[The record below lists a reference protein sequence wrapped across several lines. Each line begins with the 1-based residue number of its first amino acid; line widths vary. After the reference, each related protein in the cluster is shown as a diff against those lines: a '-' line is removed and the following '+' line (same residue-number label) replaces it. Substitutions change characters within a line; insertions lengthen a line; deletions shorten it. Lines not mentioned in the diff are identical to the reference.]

1 MSEQT
6 PEQPS
11 TAPNPALQRQRA
23 SQLAQALRTELQKA
37 LIGQGAVIDD
47 VLTALL
53 AGGHVLVEG
62 VPGLG
67 KTLLVRALARC
78 FDGGFARIQFTPD
91 LMPSDVTGHAVYDL
105 ASEQFKLRKGPVF
118 THLLLADEINRAP
131 AKTQAALLEVMQER
145 QVTLEGRALPV
156 PQPFMVL
163 ATQNPIEQE
172 GTYPLPEAELDRFM
186 LKLRIDYPAEA
197 EEQTL
202 VRQVTRSARSDMLDV
217 ANLRPLLKDKDV
229 LALQRIASDLPID
242 DQVLDYAVRLARTTR
257 NWPGLALGAGPRAS
271 IALVRCG
278 RARALLRGGEFV
290 VPDDIKGCALA
301 VLRHRVRLSPELDI
315 EGLSVD
321 QVLQQ
326 LLDQVPAPPPP
337 RMKPSRAL
345 LALFAALLLLAI
357 GLGSLSALGQRLPA
371 QLHTFWWAALA
382 ALLLLG
388 LLDALW
394 ARRQAVP
401 KLSRQLS
408 GNLPLGRWSEVR
420 LHLQHTYR
428 RPVRLTLF
436 DHLPAGMDFE
446 YLPQEVELRPG
457 ESTEVGYRVRP
468 LNRGH
473 FVFPRCELELP
484 SPLRLWRQRRYL
496 EARGET
502 RVYPDFARLYGAEL
516 MAVDHWLNQ
525 IGVRGGQRRGLG
537 LEFHQ
542 LREFR
547 DGDTLRQID
556 WKATARKRTPI
567 AREYQDE
574 RDQQIL
580 FLLDCGRRMRSQDG
594 DLSHFDHA
602 LNASLLLAYV
612 ALRQG
617 DAVGAMTF
625 AGDDRRHLPP
635 GKCSAQLG
643 ALLNTVYDLQT
654 SQRPADFPEAVQAVL
669 SRQRRRALVILV
681 TNLRDEDDEELL
693 GAVKRLGRQHR
704 VLVASLREEVLDTLR
719 HEPVARY
726 EQALAYTGTI
736 DYLNARNGLHEKLA
750 AHGVPVLDA
759 RPSELGPELISRYL
773 GWKRAGVL

>member
-271 IALVRCG
+271 ITLVRCG

-326 LLDQVPAPPPP
+326 LLDQVPAP
-337 RMKPSRAL
+337 
-345 LALFAALLLLAI
+345 
-357 GLGSLSALGQRLPA
+357 
-371 QLHTFWWAALA
+371 
-382 ALLLLG
+382 
-388 LLDALW
+388 
-394 ARRQAVP
+394 
-401 KLSRQLS
+401 
-408 GNLPLGRWSEVR
+408 
-420 LHLQHTYR
+420 
-428 RPVRLTLF
+428 
-436 DHLPAGMDFE
+436 
-446 YLPQEVELRPG
+446 
-457 ESTEVGYRVRP
+457 RV
-468 LNRGH
+468 
-473 FVFPRCELELP
+473 
-484 SPLRLWRQRRYL
+484 
-496 EARGET
+496 
-502 RVYPDFARLYGAEL
+502 
-516 MAVDHWLNQ
+516 
-525 IGVRGGQRRGLG
+525 
-537 LEFHQ
+537 
-542 LREFR
+542 
-547 DGDTLRQID
+547 
-556 WKATARKRTPI
+556 
-567 AREYQDE
+567 
-574 RDQQIL
+574 
-580 FLLDCGRRMRSQDG
+580 
-594 DLSHFDHA
+594 
-602 LNASLLLAYV
+602 
-612 ALRQG
+612 
-617 DAVGAMTF
+617 
-625 AGDDRRHLPP
+625 
-635 GKCSAQLG
+635 
-643 ALLNTVYDLQT
+643 
-654 SQRPADFPEAVQAVL
+654 
-669 SRQRRRALVILV
+669 
-681 TNLRDEDDEELL
+681 
-693 GAVKRLGRQHR
+693 
-704 VLVASLREEVLDTLR
+704 
-719 HEPVARY
+719 
-726 EQALAYTGTI
+726 
-736 DYLNARNGLHEKLA
+736 
-750 AHGVPVLDA
+750 
-759 RPSELGPELISRYL
+759 
-773 GWKRAGVL
+773 